1 MLFLILMEKKRTSKR
16 ELVKEKIGKAAML
29 CFEKYGLDK
38 TTLGDIAKSIGLN
51 KASLYYYYKN
61 KEDIFIEVGLKE
73 GEDYIASLQQKA
85 LLKKGIENQVWF
97 YMHSRFNYYKN
108 ILNMNRVSVETLNK
122 ILPRFFELYDALMK
136 KEKKFLTQLV
146 TDAVENGEL
155 TKTKAA
161 DIADVLINISDALK
175 HSIEQKAILKGESNV
190 DYTQS
195 INDMKFLV
203 SLIFKGLKK

>member
-1 MLFLILMEKKRTSKR
+1 MNKK
-16 ELVKEKIGKAAML
+16 ELVKEKIGKAAIQ

-38 TTLGDIAKSIGLN
+38 TTLDDIAQSIGLN

-61 KEDIFIEVGLKE
+61 KEDIFIEVALKE

-136 KEKKFLTQLV
+136 KEKKFLAQLV
-146 TDAVENGEL
+146 ADAVRNGEL
-155 TKTKAA
+155 ISTKAA
-161 DIADVLINISDALK
+161 NIADVLINISDALK
-175 HSIEQKAILKGESNV
+175 HSTEQKAILKGESDV

-203 SLIFKGLKK
+203 SVIFKGLKR

>member
-1 MLFLILMEKKRTSKR
+1 MNKK
-16 ELVKEKIGKAAML
+16 ELVKEKIGKAAMQ

-38 TTLGDIAKSIGLN
+38 TTLDDIAQSIGLN

-61 KEDIFIEVGLKE
+61 KEDIFIEVALKE

-97 YMHSRFNYYKN
+97 YMHSRFIYYKN

-136 KEKKFLTQLV
+136 KEKKFLAQLV
-146 TDAVENGEL
+146 ADAVRNGEL
-155 TKTKAA
+155 INTKAA
-161 DIADVLINISDALK
+161 NIADVLINISDALK
-175 HSIEQKAILKGESNV
+175 HSTEQKAILKGESDV

-203 SLIFKGLKK
+203 SVIFKGLKR

>member
-1 MLFLILMEKKRTSKR
+1 MNKK
-16 ELVKEKIGKAAML
+16 ELVKEKIGKAAMQ

-38 TTLGDIAKSIGLN
+38 TTLDDIAQSIGLN

-61 KEDIFIEVGLKE
+61 KEDIFIEVALKE

-146 TDAVENGEL
+146 ADAVRNGEL
-155 TKTKAA
+155 INTKAA
-161 DIADVLINISDALK
+161 NIADVLINISDALK
-175 HSIEQKAILKGESNV
+175 HSTEQKAILKGESDV
-190 DYTQS
+190 DYAQS

-203 SLIFKGLKK
+203 SVIFKGLKR

>member
-1 MLFLILMEKKRTSKR
+1 MNKK
-16 ELVKEKIGKAAML
+16 ELVKEKIGKAAMQ

-38 TTLGDIAKSIGLN
+38 TTLDDIAQSIGLN

-61 KEDIFIEVGLKE
+61 KEDIFIEVALKE

-136 KEKKFLTQLV
+136 KEKKFLAQLV
-146 TDAVENGEL
+146 ADAVRNGEL
-155 TKTKAA
+155 INTKAA
-161 DIADVLINISDALK
+161 NIADVLINISDALK
-175 HSIEQKAILKGESNV
+175 HSTEQKAILKGESDV

-203 SLIFKGLKK
+203 SVIFKGLKR

>member
-1 MLFLILMEKKRTSKR
+1 MSKR

-38 TTLGDIAKSIGLN
+38 TTLDDIAKSIGLN

-146 TDAVENGEL
+146 TDAVGNGEL

-175 HSIEQKAILKGESNV
+175 HSTEQKAILKGESNV

>member
-1 MLFLILMEKKRTSKR
+1 MNKK
-16 ELVKEKIGKAAML
+16 ELVKEKIGKAAMQ

-38 TTLGDIAKSIGLN
+38 TTLDDIAQSIGLN

-61 KEDIFIEVGLKE
+61 KEDIFIEVALKE

-146 TDAVENGEL
+146 ADAVRNGEL
-155 TKTKAA
+155 ISTKAA
-161 DIADVLINISDALK
+161 NIADVLINISDALK
-175 HSIEQKAILKGESNV
+175 HSTEQKAILKGESDV

-203 SLIFKGLKK
+203 SVIFKGLKR

>member
-1 MLFLILMEKKRTSKR
+1 MNKK
-16 ELVKEKIGKAAML
+16 ELVKEKIGKAAMQ

-38 TTLGDIAKSIGLN
+38 TTLDDIAQSIGLN

-61 KEDIFIEVGLKE
+61 KEDIFIEVALKE

-136 KEKKFLTQLV
+136 KEKKFLAQLV
-146 TDAVENGEL
+146 ADAVRNGEL
-155 TKTKAA
+155 ISTKAA
-161 DIADVLINISDALK
+161 NIADVLINISDALK
-175 HSIEQKAILKGESNV
+175 HSTEQKAILKGESDV

-203 SLIFKGLKK
+203 SVIFKGLKR